1 MQALASQLQN
11 ARMQSNTPTNGMDSP
26 DRLKTNLDSRC
37 NALTYLK
44 ASLTDHTKAVHTIF
58 DFMEPER
65 KSRHFFIPLVA
76 YFKSCMHYV
85 KLELLITRIK
95 LKAD

>member
-1 MQALASQLQN
+1 
-11 ARMQSNTPTNGMDSP
+11 MDDFNWP
-26 DRLKTNLDSRC
+26 VKIFDQDRGSNLDSRC

-44 ASLTDHTKAVHTIF
+44 ASLTDHTKAVNTIF

>member
-1 MQALASQLQN
+1 MQTFASQLQN
-11 ARMQSNTPTNGMDSP
+11 GRQSNIPTNGMDSP

-44 ASLTDHTKAVHTIF
+44 ASLTSHKEAVSTIF

-65 KSRHFFIPLVA
+65 KS
-76 YFKSCMHYV
+76 
-85 KLELLITRIK
+85 LIYMRK
-95 LKAD
+95 RDFQ